1 MLCHAVTLETNLSV
15 YSGLLKQKATANH
28 GFITLPASRNAM
40 TRVQAN
46 LLLLLAAAIWGGGFV
61 AQSTAMEAIGPF
73 WFIGLRFAVATAA
86 VLPFVV
92 LESRKAKVKTSK
104 RQLGIYLA
112 IGLALFGGASTQQI
126 GLQTTSV
133 TNSSFITGLYVV
145 FVPVIAVLFLR
156 RPPHWIIWPAAAM
169 AIAGIFLLSG
179 GHLSAL
185 TVGDGLTVICAGFWA
200 IQITLAGITVKETG
214 RPLALSASQFAV
226 TAVCALIVAAIVEPI
241 SMDAIRG
248 AAPEILYVGIFSSGV
263 AFVLQVI
270 GQRYTT
276 PSQAAIF
283 LSSEALFG
291 SSLAALIL
299 GETIPP
305 VGYIGCALMFTA
317 MLVVEI
323 VPELTRRR
331 TQPA

>member
-1 MLCHAVTLETNLSV
+1 
-15 YSGLLKQKATANH
+15 
-28 GFITLPASRNAM
+28 M

-61 AQSTAMEAIGPF
+61 AQSTAMKAIGPF
-73 WFIGLRFAVATAA
+73 WFIGLRFAVATVAI
-86 VLPFVV
+86 LPFVL
-92 LESRKAKVKTSK
+92 LEARKAKMKTTS
-104 RQLGIYLA
+104 RHMGLYVL

-126 GLQTTSV
+126 GLQTTTV

-145 FVPVIAVLFLR
+145 FVPLIAVAFLR
-156 RPPHWIIWPAAAM
+156 RPPHWIIWPAAIM
-169 AIAGIFLLSG
+169 AVTGIYMLSG

-185 TVGDGLTVICAGFWA
+185 TTGDGLTIICAAFWA
-200 IQITLAGITVKETG
+200 IQITLAGTTVSETG
-214 RPLALSASQFAV
+214 RPLALSVAQFGV
-226 TAVCALIVAAIVEPI
+226 TAICALIVAAIVEPI
-241 SMDAIRG
+241 SMEAIMA

-291 SSLAALIL
+291 SALGALLL
-299 GETIPP
+299 GETMPP
-305 VGYIGCALMFTA
+305 LGYVGCALMFTA
-317 MLVVEI
+317 MLVVEV
-323 VPELTRRR
+323 VPELAKRSK
-331 TQPA
+331 PA